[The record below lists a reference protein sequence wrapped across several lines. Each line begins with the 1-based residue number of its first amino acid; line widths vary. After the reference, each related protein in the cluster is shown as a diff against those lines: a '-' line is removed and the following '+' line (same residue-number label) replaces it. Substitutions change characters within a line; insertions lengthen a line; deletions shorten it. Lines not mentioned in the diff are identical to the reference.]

1 MSERAD
7 AERSGRK
14 RSSSGHAAV
23 TGVAVSRLE
32 DYWDEDPLQLLRVQ
46 PGFRLADLDTQA
58 TPGFAT
64 DKRDSAAAL
73 AAGAA
78 ILSTLQ
84 TKFFANS
91 LFGDQRKI
99 LLVLQGMD
107 TSGKGG
113 VVRHVV
119 GAVGPQG
126 VRHVAFKAPTAEERA
141 HDFLWRIRPHLPS
154 AGLIGVFDR
163 SHYEDVLIARV
174 AKLAPLAEIDAR
186 YGAINRFEQELVDDD
201 TTVIKVMLQ
210 ISMAEQKARLGERL
224 ERPEKHWKYSTA
236 DVDDRLRAPH
246 YQDAYQ
252 VVFER
257 TATEA
262 APWFV
267 IPADKKW
274 YARLAV
280 QHLLI
285 DALERMNLSW
295 PPATFDVATE
305 KARLAAS

>member
-1 MSERAD
+1 MSDRVV
-7 AERSGRK
+7 GK
-14 RSSSGHAAV
+14 RNVMSTAA
-23 TGVAVSRLE
+23 TPPRLE
-32 DYWDEDPLQLLRVQ
+32 TYWDDDPLELLRVH
-46 PGFRLADLDTQA
+46 PGFRLADLDTGA

-64 DKRDSAAAL
+64 AKRDSAAAL
-73 AAGAA
+73 AAGAK

-84 TKFFANS
+84 TQFFANS
-91 LFGDQRKI
+91 LFGDRRKI

-107 TSGKGG
+107 TAGKGG

-119 GAVGPQG
+119 SAVDPQG
-126 VRHVAFKAPTAEERA
+126 IRHVAFKAPTKEERA
-141 HDFLWRIRPHLPS
+141 HDFLWRIRPHLP
-154 AGLIGVFDR
+154 APGLIGVFDR

-174 AKLAPLAEIDAR
+174 QKLAPFAEIEAR
-186 YGAINRFEQELVDDD
+186 YDAINRFEQQLVDDD
-201 TTVIKVMLQ
+201 TTVIKVMMQ
-210 ISMAEQKARLGERL
+210 ISLAEQKARLSERL
-224 ERPEKHWKYSTA
+224 ERPEKQWKYSTA

-262 APWFV
+262 APWYV

-285 DALERMNLSW
+285 DALARMDLSW
-295 PPATFDVATE
+295 PAATFNVAAE